1 MLSKVMVPSHQLVHL
16 HLVDGKINHRASED
30 RRLGP
35 AMEESHRVLVD
46 TVVEMAPELLEVGA
60 ETPLGAS
67 EPTASEPT
75 SSSKCL
81 PIRTLYV
88 GFQSVHTSVL
98 ARRENCHGNP
108 QYVRRIKIS
117 ILFFLRQVGLKAC
130 LSLKSAA
137 EDVSLAS
144 FFLISFFLTIYSLW
158 IFSHLS
164 PSSVGI
170 LLWIVISG
178 LCVLSFH

>member
-30 RRLGP
+30 HRLGP

-60 ETPLGAS
+60 TTPLEVS

-75 SSSKCL
+75 SSSKCCL
-81 PIRTLYV
+81 SEFYMLVFNQSIRPFWC
-88 GFQSVHTSVL
+88 G
-98 ARRENCHGNP
+98 EKNCHGNP

-170 LLWIVISG
+170 LLWIMISG